1 MRCAFD
7 PISDSHT
14 RGVKRNL
21 YILIERALESQIS
34 IMFFLYN
41 FMPIYAFETAI
52 GGYGGGRNNCRDL
65 I

>member
-41 FMPIYAFETAI
+41 CMLIYAFERAI
-52 GGYGGGRNNCRDL
+52 GGYGVIAGT
-65 I
+65 

>member
-41 FMPIYAFETAI
+41 FMLIYAFEWAI
-52 GGYGGGRNNCRDL
+52 GGYGELQGP

>member
-1 MRCAFD
+1 MICALD
-7 PISDSHT
+7 PRGDSHT

-41 FMPIYAFETAI
+41 FMLIYAFERAI
-52 GGYGGGRNNCRDL
+52 GGYGEL
-65 I
+65 